1 MWKLEQC
8 CKDKFHHINVKS
20 KNSSL
25 REIHS
30 TAVEQLHVCST
41 VGPDNAFALK
51 TLPLKCYVWKTIDSW
66 ELSGGKLPSMPT
78 LQEQL
83 SHRDSDWIS
92 QSPLQVTKSPGQY
105 EGKRIKYILRL
116 CFGTF
121 GGKSMNFRPCF
132 GTFLGKKYE
141 NFRFRRFQWILT
153 MLAHADFSLTQ
164 VYNLFYGWWFY
175 CFLNAK

>member
-8 CKDKFHHINVKS
+8 CKDKFDHINVKS

-41 VGPDNAFALK
+41 VGPDNAVALK

-66 ELSGGKLPSMPT
+66 EWSGGKLPSMPT
-78 LQEQL
+78 LQEP
-83 SHRDSDWIS
+83 SHQDSDWIS
-92 QSPLQVTKSPGQY
+92 RSPIQVTKSPRQY
-105 EGKRIKYILRL
+105 EGNHIKYIDCVLAL
-116 CFGTF
+116 FF
-121 GGKSMNFRPCF
+121 GGGGSMNFRPCF
-132 GTFLGKKYE
+132 GTFWGKKYE
-141 NFRFRRFQWILT
+141 NFSFRGFQWILT
-153 MLAHADFSLTQ
+153 LLPHANFSLTQ
-164 VYNLFYGWWFY
+164 VYNVFYGWWLH